1 MTDENSQ
8 LKSKGKYKNGKRTG
22 KWTWKNKFGQKQC
35 VGEYKD
41 GLEVGNW
48 IWWNKDMLKIFEGNY
63 KDGKEYV
70 NKLKDGG
77 DADTKLKEE
86 CEKIILT
93 TENNP
98 QDLHVEERIEIITA
112 ECVLGMNIFRDFF
125 AGIRDIVGGRSAASQ
140 KILRDARKICL
151 SELKIEAHSL
161 GADAVIGVDLDYS
174 EFSGS
179 GKSMLFIVASG
190 TAVKLKKG

>member
-1 MTDENSQ
+1 MTDENPL
-8 LKSKGKYKNGKRTG
+8 LKAKGKYTNGKRTG
-22 KWTWKNKFGQKQC
+22 KWTWTNELGQKQC

-48 IWWNKDMLKIFEGNY
+48 IWWNKHMQKIYEGNY

-70 NKLKDGG
+70 NKLKDGD

-98 QDLHVEERIEIITA
+98 QDLYVEERIEIITS

-125 AGIRDIVGGRSAASQ
+125 AGVRDIVGGRSIASQ

-174 EFSGS
+174 EFSG
-179 GKSMLFIVASG
+179 GG
-190 TAVKLKKG
+190 